1 MADLTR
7 RHFLGVAALSVAAQE
22 TSIGSGSDPKDL
34 TLCLF
39 GDVMTGRGIDQV
51 LPHPSQPRIYESYM
65 DDARGY
71 VRLAEK
77 ANGPIP
83 APVDFSYVWGAALE
97 EMRERR
103 ADLRII
109 NLETSVTTSEQAFP
123 KGINY
128 RMHPRNVGCL
138 ESFGVDCCVLANNHV
153 LDFGEA
159 GLLETLDTLHRSGL
173 RTAGAGRTPEQALAP
188 AVMRIDA
195 ETRVLVY
202 AFGTGSS
209 GVPPSWAAVDKR
221 PGVALLSELSARSV
235 SEIARRI
242 ARERRPGDLVVVS
255 IHWGGNWGYEIPEE
269 QRLFAHALI
278 EDAFV
283 DVVHGHSSHHAKG
296 IEVHRGRLILY
307 GCGDFVND
315 YEGISGHAS
324 YRDDLPLMYVVHMTA
339 AHELARLELV
349 PFQIKRF
356 SLQRAGVND
365 RAWLQVVLSREGAAL
380 GTRVQPGG
388 DGSLELVWS

>member
-1 MADLTR
+1 MAELSR
-7 RHFLGVAALSVAAQE
+7 RDFLGLASFSLC
-22 TSIGSGSDPKDL
+22 SGPDRNPARPGQDV

-83 APVDFSYVWGAALE
+83 APVDFSYVWGAALQ
-97 EMRERR
+97 EMHERR

-138 ESFGVDCCVLANNHV
+138 SAFGLDCCVLANNHV

-173 RTAGAGRTPEQALAP
+173 RTAGAGRTLEQARAP

-209 GVPPSWAAVDKR
+209 GVPPSWAAQAGR

-235 SEIARRI
+235 GEIARGI
-242 ARERRPGDLVVVS
+242 ARERRPSDLVVVS
-255 IHWGGNWGYEIPEE
+255 IHWGGNWGYQIPAE
-269 QRLFAHALI
+269 QRQFAHALI
-278 EDAFV
+278 EDASV
-283 DVVHGHSSHHAKG
+283 DVVHGYSSHHAKG
-296 IEVHRGRLILY
+296 IEVHRGRPILY
-307 GCGDFVND
+307 GCGDFLND
-315 YEGISGHAS
+315 YEGISGHES
-324 YRDDLPLMYVVHMTA
+324 YRDDLPVMYVAQMTS

-349 PFQIKRF
+349 PFQIKKF

-365 RAWLQVVLSREGAAL
+365 RAWLQVVLSREGAKL
-380 GTRVQPGG
+380 GTRVEQSRE
-388 DGSLELVWS
+388 GSLELFWG